1 MAITGVAAASNLDD
15 IGITAL
21 RNADPTLT
29 GSGIAVIQ
37 AEANYQSVTG
47 EYQVNPGAVNGGGQ
61 NPTLLPSQ
69 FTYISSTGVILT
81 SGTYTTPNAAG
92 LESGHADVVGNNFYG
107 NAASGPYPYSD
118 PGAVP
123 GVSTIDNY
131 QADYYYDNLIAPNVL
146 PSSISSRLHN
156 ARVVNQSFTFGAQ
169 YTEVDEQYDN
179 YADLYNVLFVS
190 AIGNGSPANPGSPS
204 SCYNG
209 IAVACIDLS
218 GTPTVGPTA
227 DGRCK
232 PDITAPGGYT
242 SYSTPYVSG
251 CAAILM
257 QAAARGDGGAGTQTN
272 AGDIRTVKA
281 LLLNGATKPAG
292 WSHTSTQPLDLTYGA
307 GEVNV
312 FNSWNEFGRRRPGR
326 LHCQYGLYRR
336 A

>member
-1 MAITGVAAASNLDD
+1 MSTGFRGCRWWGFILLLVGGGCLVAITGVAAASNLDD

-118 PGAVP
+118 PGAAP

-190 AIGNGSPANPGSPS
+190 AIGNGSSGQSRLAVELLQRDCGGVHRSVGHANGGSH
-204 SCYNG
+204 
-209 IAVACIDLS
+209 
-218 GTPTVGPTA
+218 
-227 DGRCK
+227 R
-232 PDITAPGGYT
+232 
-242 SYSTPYVSG
+242 
-251 CAAILM
+251 
-257 QAAARGDGGAGTQTN
+257 
-272 AGDIRTVKA
+272 
-281 LLLNGATKPAG
+281 
-292 WSHTSTQPLDLTYGA
+292 
-307 GEVNV
+307 
-312 FNSWNEFGRRRPGR
+312 
-326 LHCQYGLYRR
+326 
-336 A
+336 

>member
-1 MAITGVAAASNLDD
+1 M
-15 IGITAL
+15 
-21 RNADPTLT
+21 
-29 GSGIAVIQ
+29 
-37 AEANYQSVTG
+37 
-47 EYQVNPGAVNGGGQ
+47 
-61 NPTLLPSQ
+61 
-69 FTYISSTGVILT
+69 ILT

-118 PGAVP
+118 PGAAP

-281 LLLNGATKPAG
+281 LLLNERHQAG
-292 WSHTSTQPLDLTYGA
+292 RLEPHQHSAARS
-307 GEVNV
+307 NV
-312 FNSWNEFGRRRPGR
+312 WRRRSQRVQLLERIAPATR
-326 LHCQYGLYRR
+326 PSPLPIWSLSAHLTCLPRR
-336 A
+336 QMAASCAAGTTPNCRVLPPKTQ